1 METCSVLPLYYCPL
15 YWYAVLHSWCHN
27 LTWISCNCT
36 VTSMWPATTLIDLF
50 STVDSSYAFP
60 ATYWI
65 YQWEINNHCLNVKNN
80 NHCLKIMTHRCQQI
94 LGGEWKNMRDKYV
107 PEREK
112 CPSIL
117 FVSIMAETA
126 YMSYITHHCFTVQC
140 QCEHCGSW
148 YVFPVSFKQNPEN
161 TTLLWWKKNLC
172 FNIRLVFLLNC
183 I

>member
-1 METCSVLPLYYCPL
+1 MQYYT
-15 YWYAVLHSWCHN
+15 ADVI
-27 LTWISCNCT
+27 TWHVSL
-36 VTSMWPATTLIDLF
+36 VTALSRRCGQQLLWF